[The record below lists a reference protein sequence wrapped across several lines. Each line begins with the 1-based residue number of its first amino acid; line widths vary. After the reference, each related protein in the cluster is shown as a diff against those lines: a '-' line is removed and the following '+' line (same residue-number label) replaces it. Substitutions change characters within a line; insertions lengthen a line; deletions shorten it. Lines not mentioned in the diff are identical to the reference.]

1 MSARGSTKLRRRV
14 VKGQELTIF
23 RKDWKV
29 ESTVIRLKVGR
40 LAPDTEGPGVAGLV
54 EGPEVASLMKG
65 PEAASAVKGP
75 EAGRLVRGPEVVV
88 EDCAVAG
95 VLPRPCFPK
104 ILARTTFVLESLPEA
119 KNPGQD
125 AISGGFCL

>member
-1 MSARGSTKLRRRV
+1 MSTRGSTKLRRRV
-14 VKGQELTIF
+14 VKGQEVTIF

-88 EDCAVAG
+88 EDRAVG
-95 VLPRPCFPK
+95 S
-104 ILARTTFVLESLPEA
+104 LAKS
-119 KNPGQD
+119 
-125 AISGGFCL
+125 